1 LKTCKL
7 FIFCIRH
14 LCTLLRQILL
24 FDRIIF
30 YIHNTQRINGGS
42 SMKKSILYISLLSVV
57 FLSVSCATVPEDRYN
72 TQKGAAI
79 GAGIGA
85 LLGQAIGGDTEATL
99 LGAGIGTVVG
109 AVAGNAVDQ
118 DHQAA
123 RDAAMLN
130 KRVVYV
136 DGHGRAVEA
145 IPVESSQQ
153 TNCRKVTKRHWDNGQ
168 LISETIEEI
177 CEGEKTSK
185 DY

>member
-1 LKTCKL
+1 
-7 FIFCIRH
+7 
-14 LCTLLRQILL
+14 
-24 FDRIIF
+24 
-30 YIHNTQRINGGS
+30 
-42 SMKKSILYISLLSVV
+42 MKKNMLIVFLLSLML
-57 FLSVSCATVPEDRYN
+57 LSVSCATVPQDRYN

-85 LLGQAIGGDTEATL
+85 LLGQAIGRDTEGTL
-99 LGAGIGTVVG
+99 LGAGIGTVIG
-109 AVAGNAVDQ
+109 AIAGNAVDQ
-118 DHQAA
+118 DYQAA

-136 DGHGRAVEA
+136 DDQGRAVEA
-145 IPVESSQQ
+145 IPMQSAQQ

-177 CEGEKTSK
+177 CEGEKSSK

>member
-1 LKTCKL
+1 MKK
-7 FIFCIRH
+7 II
-14 LCTLLRQILL
+14 
-24 FDRIIF
+24 RIIL
-30 YIHNTQRINGGS
+30 I
-42 SMKKSILYISLLSVV
+42 LSVML
-57 FLSVSCATVPEDRYN
+57 LSVSCATVPEDRYN

-85 LLGQAIGGDTEATL
+85 LLGQAIGRDTEATL

-109 AVAGNAVDQ
+109 AIAGNAIDQ

-123 RDAAMLN
+123 RDAALLN

-136 DGHGRAVEA
+136 DDQGRAVEA
-145 IPVESSQQ
+145 IPIQDSQQ

-177 CEGEKTSK
+177 CEGEKTTK

>member
-1 LKTCKL
+1 VSLN
-7 FIFCIRH
+7 
-14 LCTLLRQILL
+14 
-24 FDRIIF
+24 IIF
-30 YIHNTQRINGGS
+30 RINIIYLENAYFPEKSGGS
-42 SMKKSILYISLLSVV
+42 CMKKYTLFVL
-57 FLSVSCATVPEDRYN
+57 FLSIMILSASCATIPEDRYN

-85 LLGQAIGGDTEATL
+85 LLGQAIGRDTEGTL
-99 LGAGIGTVVG
+99 LGAGIGTVIG
-109 AVAGNAVDQ
+109 AIAGNAVDQ
-118 DHQAA
+118 DYQAA

-136 DGHGRAVEA
+136 DDQGRAVEA
-145 IPVESSQQ
+145 IPVQSSQQ

-177 CEGEKTSK
+177 CEGEKTTK

>member
-1 LKTCKL
+1 MKNN
-7 FIFCIRH
+7 
-14 LCTLLRQILL
+14 ILS
-24 FDRIIF
+24 II
-30 YIHNTQRINGGS
+30 I
-42 SMKKSILYISLLSVV
+42 ISLI
-57 FLSVSCATVPEDRYN
+57 FLSISCATVPQDRYN

-85 LLGQAIGGDTEATL
+85 LLGQAIGRDTEGTL

-109 AVAGNAVDQ
+109 AIAGNAVDQ

-130 KRVVYV
+130 KRVVYI
-136 DGHGRAVEA
+136 DDQGQAVEA
-145 IPVESSQQ
+145 IPVQGSQQ

>member
-1 LKTCKL
+1 
-7 FIFCIRH
+7 
-14 LCTLLRQILL
+14 
-24 FDRIIF
+24 
-30 YIHNTQRINGGS
+30 
-42 SMKKSILYISLLSVV
+42 MKKSILIAFLLSVML
-57 FLSVSCATVPEDRYN
+57 LSVSCATVPEDRFN
-72 TQKGAAI
+72 TQKLAAI

-85 LLGQAIGGDTEATL
+85 LLGQAIGRDTEATL

-109 AVAGNAVDQ
+109 AIAGNAIDQ

-136 DGHGRAVEA
+136 DDQGRAVEA
-145 IPVESSQQ
+145 IPVQNSQQ

>member
-1 LKTCKL
+1 
-7 FIFCIRH
+7 
-14 LCTLLRQILL
+14 
-24 FDRIIF
+24 
-30 YIHNTQRINGGS
+30 
-42 SMKKSILYISLLSVV
+42 MKKNILTITILSFM
-57 FLSVSCATVPEDRYN
+57 FLSVSCATVPQDRYN

-85 LLGQAIGGDTEATL
+85 LLGQAIGRDTEGTL

-109 AVAGNAVDQ
+109 AIAGNAVDQ
-118 DHQAA
+118 DYQAA

-136 DGHGRAVEA
+136 DDGGRAVEA
-145 IPVESSQQ
+145 IPVQSSQE

-168 LISETIEEI
+168 LISETVEEI
-177 CEGEKTSK
+177 CEGEKTTR

>member
-1 LKTCKL
+1 MKKYTPFVLFL
-7 FIFCIRH
+7 FIM
-14 LCTLLRQILL
+14 ILS
-24 FDRIIF
+24 
-30 YIHNTQRINGGS
+30 T
-42 SMKKSILYISLLSVV
+42 
-57 FLSVSCATVPEDRYN
+57 SCATIPEDRYN

-85 LLGQAIGGDTEATL
+85 LLGQAIGRDTEGTL
-99 LGAGIGTVVG
+99 LGAGIGTVIG
-109 AVAGNAVDQ
+109 AIAGNAVDQ
-118 DHQAA
+118 DYQAA

-136 DGHGRAVEA
+136 DDQGRAVEA
-145 IPVESSQQ
+145 IPVQSSQQ

-177 CEGEKTSK
+177 CEGEKTTK

>member
-1 LKTCKL
+1 
-7 FIFCIRH
+7 
-14 LCTLLRQILL
+14 
-24 FDRIIF
+24 
-30 YIHNTQRINGGS
+30 
-42 SMKKSILYISLLSVV
+42 MKKYTLIAL
-57 FLSVSCATVPEDRYN
+57 FLSIMILSASCATIPEDRYN

-85 LLGQAIGGDTEATL
+85 LLGQAIGRDTEGTL
-99 LGAGIGTVVG
+99 LGAGIGTVIG
-109 AVAGNAVDQ
+109 AIAGNAVDQ
-118 DHQAA
+118 DYQAA

-136 DGHGRAVEA
+136 DDQGRAVEA
-145 IPVESSQQ
+145 IPVQSSQQ

-177 CEGEKTSK
+177 CEGEKTTK

>member
-1 LKTCKL
+1 MKNN
-7 FIFCIRH
+7 
-14 LCTLLRQILL
+14 ILS
-24 FDRIIF
+24 II
-30 YIHNTQRINGGS
+30 I
-42 SMKKSILYISLLSVV
+42 ISLM
-57 FLSVSCATVPEDRYN
+57 FLSVSCATVPQDRYN

-85 LLGQAIGGDTEATL
+85 LLGQAIGRDTEGTL

-109 AVAGNAVDQ
+109 AIAGNAVDQ

-130 KRVVYV
+130 KRVVYI
-136 DGHGRAVEA
+136 DDQGQAVEA
-145 IPVESSQQ
+145 IPVQGSQQ
-153 TNCRKVTKRHWDNGQ
+153 TNCRKVTKRLWDNGQ

>member
-1 LKTCKL
+1 
-7 FIFCIRH
+7 
-14 LCTLLRQILL
+14 
-24 FDRIIF
+24 
-30 YIHNTQRINGGS
+30 
-42 SMKKSILYISLLSVV
+42 MKKYALFVL
-57 FLSVSCATVPEDRYN
+57 FLSTMILSASCATIPEDRYN

-85 LLGQAIGGDTEATL
+85 LLGQAIGRDTEGTL
-99 LGAGIGTVVG
+99 LGAGIGTVIG
-109 AVAGNAVDQ
+109 AIAGNAVDQ
-118 DHQAA
+118 DYQAA

-136 DGHGRAVEA
+136 DDQGRAVEA
-145 IPVESSQQ
+145 IPVQSSQQ

-177 CEGEKTSK
+177 CEGEKTTK

>member
-1 LKTCKL
+1 
-7 FIFCIRH
+7 
-14 LCTLLRQILL
+14 
-24 FDRIIF
+24 
-30 YIHNTQRINGGS
+30 
-42 SMKKSILYISLLSVV
+42 MKKNTLIVLLLSVMI
-57 FLSVSCATVPEDRYN
+57 LSASCATIPEDRYN

-85 LLGQAIGGDTEATL
+85 LLGQAIGRDTEGTL
-99 LGAGIGTVVG
+99 LGAGIGTVIG
-109 AVAGNAVDQ
+109 AIAGNAVDQ
-118 DHQAA
+118 DYQAA

-136 DGHGRAVEA
+136 DDQGRAVEA
-145 IPVESSQQ
+145 IPMQSSQQ

-177 CEGEKTSK
+177 CEGEKTTK